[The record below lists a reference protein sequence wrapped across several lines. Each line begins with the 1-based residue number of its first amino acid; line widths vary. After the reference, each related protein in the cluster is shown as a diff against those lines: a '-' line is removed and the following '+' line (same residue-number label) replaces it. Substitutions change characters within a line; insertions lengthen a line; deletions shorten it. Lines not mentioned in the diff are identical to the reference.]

1 MKRTSTGFEKAN
13 ALYIYA
19 NKKNLFYILET
30 EIQFKLVIY
39 LKKPE
44 HFYLNYSRY
53 EDMVIF
59 YFEQTACLRSIK

>member
-39 LKKPE
+39 LKTGTFLFKL
-44 HFYLNYSRY
+44 FA
-53 EDMVIF
+53 I
-59 YFEQTACLRSIK
+59 